1 MTPIIPKIPKVYFD
15 PTQPNIQKV
24 INPTAKNILVM
35 GCGAGALGLAIKQ
48 KLKTE
53 VWGVESNNALAN
65 YAKSKLDK
73 VIVSSFDDS
82 VSSLPDNYFGSI
94 IFESIEHLSH
104 PYPLLTSIKSKL
116 IPGGETIA
124 QITNILQWPVLKN
137 LIEGYWEYDYYGIMD
152 KNHLRFYTKRSII
165 ELFLNSGYCVS
176 GISTLNLPSS
186 QVPED
191 VLMALSKTDIDQ
203 YALKEESGQFR
214 FLIKGIKPVTEKSEL
229 HYKAERLINDGQ
241 YKLAKEI
248 YISLNSET
256 PYSTETIFGLA
267 LCSSRLNDSQSAIK
281 HLEHLL
287 KVHPEHSGAFN
298 QLGIIYF
305 EQGNVGPAGNMFI
318 EAIMKFPKSI
328 EAKCNYARVL
338 FEQKEYGYSLQVLE
352 NILENKPDDLE
363 TILFI
368 SIVYKQ
374 SGDFQ
379 KAIHFARKAL
389 DVDATSKEA
398 EELLK
403 VLNKDIIHVNEMNS
417 TEEQVKQNSS
427 GPDLS
432 KNIIG
437 LTRHNIPKP
446 PEQRLA
452 SGIGKFFL
460 NSIPKGGTNLLSKVV
475 SLFPDVDFSQIVISK
490 TDSLED
496 LPFGNLGTLSVG
508 RGGYLDKVS
517 GWNSPTKVPI
527 GVDWPIMENL
537 EKIFF
542 ILTMLRNGKYA
553 VGHVPYSNN
562 LSLLLSKMEIKTFL
576 ILRDPRDVVI
586 SHAFFVSENP
596 YNTCYK
602 LYKHL
607 STYERIMTS
616 IVGISEDKD
625 FGIKIL
631 NIKERIE
638 SLLPWMHSDYNCTVF
653 FEKLVG
659 PRGLGT
665 MDKQLQEL
673 EKISSHLGFNYSLQE
688 LEHLARKIFGGTQ
701 TFRKGVIGDWKTH
714 MSVEHKNVCKEMIGQ
729 ILIDLGYEKDFEW

>member
-1 MTPIIPKIPKVYFD
+1 MSPKILKVPKTYYD

-24 INPTAKNILVM
+24 INPTTKKILVM

-53 VWGVESNNALAN
+53 VWGVESNNALSN

-73 VIVSSFDDS
+73 VIVSNFDDS

-94 IFESIEHLSH
+94 IFESLEHLSL
-104 PYPLLTSIKSKL
+104 PYHLLTSIKHKL
-116 IPGGETIA
+116 IPGGEVLA

-137 LIEGYWEYDYYGIMD
+137 LIEGYWEYDHYGVMD
-152 KNHLRFYTKRSII
+152 KRHLRFYTKRSIN
-165 ELFLNSGYCVS
+165 ELFLNSGYYVS
-176 GISTLNLPSS
+176 DIGTMILPEN

-191 VLMALSKTDIDQ
+191 ILIALSKTDIDQ
-203 YALKEESGQFR
+203 SAIKEESGFFQFI
-214 FLIKGIKPVTEKSEL
+214 IKGIKPVTEKSKL
-229 HYKAERLINDGQ
+229 HNEAESLLNDGQ

-248 YISLNSET
+248 YTSLYSET

-267 LCSSRLNDSQSAIK
+267 LCMNRLNDSQSAIQLLK
-281 HLEHLL
+281 HLLEI
-287 KVHPEHSGAFN
+287 HPEHSNAYN

-305 EQGNVGPAGNMFI
+305 EQGNVESAGDMFI

-338 FEQKEYGYSLQVLE
+338 LEQGEYEYSLQVLE
-352 NILENKPDDLE
+352 NILENKPDDIE
-363 TILFI
+363 TILSI

-374 SGDFQ
+374 SGDLQ
-379 KAIHFARKAL
+379 KAIHFARKSL
-389 DVDATSKEA
+389 DVDATNKEA

-403 VLNKDIIHVNEMNS
+403 ALNKSIVHVNEKES
-417 TEEQVKQNSS
+417 TEEQANQDSS
-427 GPDLS
+427 EIDHS

-437 LTRHNIPKP
+437 LTKHNIPKQ

-452 SGIGKFFL
+452 SETGKFFL

-475 SLFPDVDFSQIVISK
+475 SLFPGIDFSQISISRP
-490 TDSLED
+490 DSLED
-496 LPFGNLGTLSVG
+496 LPLGNLGMLSVG
-508 RGGYLDKVS
+508 RDSYMGKMS
-517 GWNSPTKVPI
+517 EWNSMTKAPI

-553 VGHVPYSNN
+553 MGHVPYSNN
-562 LSLLLSKMEIKTFL
+562 LSMLLSKMVIKTFL

-586 SHAFFVSENP
+586 SHAFFISKNP
-596 YNTCYK
+596 YNTSYK

-607 STYERIMTS
+607 STHERIMTS
-616 IVGISEDKD
+616 IVGISEDKG

-638 SLLPWMHSDYNCTVF
+638 SLLPWMHFNNNCTVF

-659 PRGLGT
+659 PQGLGSLD
-665 MDKQLQEL
+665 MQHQEL
-673 EKISSHLGFNYSLQE
+673 TKISSHLGFNYSHQE
-688 LEHLARKIFGGTQ
+688 IENLASKIFGGTE
-701 TFRKGVIGDWKTH
+701 TFRKGEIGDWKNH
-714 MSVEHKNVCKEMIGQ
+714 MSDEHKDVCKKLIGQ
-729 ILIDLGYEKDFEW
+729 ILIDLGYEKDLEW

>member
-24 INPTAKNILVM
+24 INPTAKNILVI

-94 IFESIEHLSH
+94 IFESIEHLPH
-104 PYPLLTSIKSKL
+104 PHPLLTSIKSKL

-137 LIEGYWEYDYYGIMD
+137 LIEGYWEYDYYGIMN
-152 KNHLRFYTKRSII
+152 KNHLRFYTRRSII
-165 ELFLNSGYCVS
+165 ELFLNSGYYVS
-176 GISTLNLPSS
+176 GISTLNLPAN

-191 VLMALSKTDIDQ
+191 VLMALSKTDIDKT
-203 YALKEESGQFR
+203 ALKEESGLFR

-229 HYKAERLINDGQ
+229 HYKAESLINDGQ

-248 YISLNSET
+248 YTSLNSET

-287 KVHPEHSGAFN
+287 KVHPEHSGAYN

-305 EQGNVGPAGNMFI
+305 EQGNVESAGDMFI
-318 EAIMKFPKSI
+318 ESIMKFPKSI

-338 FEQKEYGYSLQVLE
+338 FEQEEYGFSLQVLE

-398 EELLK
+398 KELLK
-403 VLNKDIIHVNEMNS
+403 ALNKNIVHVNEINS
-417 TEEQVKQNSS
+417 TEEQVNQNSS
-427 GPDLS
+427 GPNFS
-432 KNIIG
+432 KDIIG
-437 LTRHNIPKP
+437 LTKQNIPKQ

-452 SGIGKFFL
+452 SAIGRFFL
-460 NSIPKGGTNLLSKVV
+460 NSIPKGGSNLLSKVV
-475 SLFPDVDFSQIVISK
+475 SLFPNVDFSQIVISK
-490 TDSLED
+490 PDSLEN
-496 LPFGNLGTLSVG
+496 LPSGNMGMLSVG
-508 RGGYLDKVS
+508 RNGYLGKES
-517 GWNSPTKVPI
+517 EWHSMAKVPI

-542 ILTMLRNGKYA
+542 ILTRLRNGKYA
-553 VGHVPYSNN
+553 MGHVPHSSN
-562 LSLLLSKMEIKTFL
+562 LSQLLSIMGIKTFL
-576 ILRDPRDVVI
+576 ILRDPRDIVI
-586 SHAFFVSENP
+586 SHAFFVSKNP

-607 STYERIMTS
+607 STHERIMTS

-638 SLLPWMHSDYNCTVF
+638 SLFPWMHSNNNCTVF
-653 FEKLVG
+653 FEQLVG
-659 PRGLGT
+659 PQGLGSLD
-665 MDKQLQEL
+665 MQHQEL
-673 EKISSHLGFNYSLQE
+673 TKISSHLGFNYSHQE
-688 LEHLARKIFGGTQ
+688 IENLASKIFGGTE
-701 TFRKGVIGDWKTH
+701 TFRKGEIGDWKNH
-714 MSVEHKNVCKEMIGQ
+714 MSNEHKDVCKEMIGQ